1 MASTTRS
8 AAFARPRTTPDDA
21 AWKRPYRAE
30 IPITR
35 ERVAPTPGSPD
46 IGAPSRAAA
55 THCGETLLSAMP
67 VMSLYVYAPTRPLKV
82 WKAPGL
88 AMSTRYACA
97 PIDTPQ
103 T

>member
-8 AAFARPRTTPDDA
+8 AAFAPRDT
-21 AWKRPYRAE
+21 RRRRAE
-30 IPITR
+30 IRITR